1 MDLDSCFLVK
11 CCNYLMFQ
19 KKNNTTNREKQALML
34 KNFQKN
40 KSGFGE
46 CIMFLTQRM
55 FERRTQELERRRY
68 FGIDRKSVV

>member
-1 MDLDSCFLVK
+1 
-11 CCNYLMFQ
+11 
-19 KKNNTTNREKQALML
+19 ML
-34 KNFQKN
+34 KNLWKT

-68 FGIDRKSVV
+68 FGMPKISEFTAFDET